1 MGKDKLEINRKIV
14 KIKLI
19 HIGKEDADQFQEAL
33 EMYAKKIL
41 FYNPFES
48 IAIPYLKNTKSL
60 SIPEQ
65 KKREGELLLKKIEA
79 SDYVILLDENGKEK
93 TSVEFANLIQQH
105 LNAATK
111 NLVFVIGG
119 AYGFSEELYSRG
131 KQKMALS
138 KMTFPHM
145 MTRLIFTEQLY
156 RSFTILKNEP
166 YHHQ

>member
-1 MGKDKLEINRKIV
+1 V
-14 KIKLI
+14 KIKLL
-19 HIGKEDADQFQEAL
+19 HIGKEGADQFQEPL
-33 EMYAKKIL
+33 EIYAKKIL

-48 IAIPYLKNTKSL
+48 VAIPYLKNTKSL

-65 KKREGELLLKKIEA
+65 KRREGEQLLKKIDG
-79 SDYVILLDENGKEK
+79 SDYVILLDENGKQR

-111 NLVFVIGG
+111 NLIFVIGG

-131 KQKMALS
+131 NEKMALS

>member
-1 MGKDKLEINRKIV
+1 M
-14 KIKLI
+14 KIKLL
-19 HIGKEDADQFQEAL
+19 HIGKEDAEQFQVPL
-33 EMYAKKIL
+33 EMYTKKIL
-41 FYNPFES
+41 FYNSFES

-60 SIPEQ
+60 SIAEQ
-65 KKREGELLLKKIEA
+65 KKREGEVLVKKIDP
-79 SDYVILLDENGKEK
+79 SDYVILLDENGKER
-93 TSVEFANLIQQH
+93 TSVEFSNLIQQH
-105 LNAATK
+105 LNSATK

-131 KQKMALS
+131 NQKLSLS

>member
-1 MGKDKLEINRKIV
+1 M
-14 KIKLI
+14 KIKLL
-19 HIGKEDADQFQEAL
+19 HIGKESAEQFQEAL
-33 EMYAKKIL
+33 DGYYKKIL

-60 SIPEQ
+60 SLNEQ
-65 KKREGELLLKKIEA
+65 KKREGELLLKKIES

-93 TSVEFANLIQQH
+93 TSIEFANLIQQH
-105 LNAATK
+105 LNVATK

-119 AYGFSEELYSRG
+119 AYGFSDEVYSRG
-131 KQKMALS
+131 NQKMSLS
-138 KMTFPHM
+138 KLTFPHM
-145 MTRLIFTEQLY
+145 MTRLVFTEQMY

>member
-1 MGKDKLEINRKIV
+1 M
-14 KIKLI
+14 KIKLL
-19 HIGKEDADQFQEAL
+19 HIGKEDAEQFQEAL

-48 IAIPYLKNTKSL
+48 VAIPYLKNTKSL
-60 SIPEQ
+60 SIAEQ
-65 KKREGELLLKKIEA
+65 KKREGEALLKKIEA
-79 SDYVILLDENGKEK
+79 SDFVILLDENGKER
-93 TSVEFANLIQQH
+93 TSVEFSNLIQKH

-111 NLVFVIGG
+111 NLIFVIGG
-119 AYGFSEELYSRG
+119 AYGFSEELYMRG
-131 KQKMALS
+131 NQKMALS
-138 KMTFPHM
+138 KMTFPHL